1 MSAATEQVP
10 LAAAQPPRPSPVAT
24 ENAKAAKDVMQKT
37 MEELAKCVIFKMEIW
52 KA

>member
-1 MSAATEQVP
+1 MQNDAEQVP

-37 MEELAKCVIFKMEIW
+37 NKN
-52 KA
+52 